1 MPEPAAGI
9 PSRFESFTRVDGNQ
23 AAGVVLLCDHA
34 RNALPPEYGA
44 LGLPPDEFSRHIA
57 YDIGAEGVTRGLAA
71 RLQATALFTGYS
83 RLLIDP
89 NRGLDDPT
97 LIMKLSDG
105 AVIPGNRDIDAA
117 ERQKRV
123 ERYYLPYHTAITR
136 EIDSL
141 IALRIRPILVSIHS
155 FTPAWKNVPRPWHAG
170 ILWDRDG
177 RLPRLLLD
185 GLRRDAS
192 LVVGDNEPYHGA
204 LEGDTLNTHGT
215 KRGLAH
221 ALIEIRQDLIA
232 DQSGVDEWVDRL
244 ALILEPV
251 MKEPG
256 LRREA
261 GIAS

>member
-1 MPEPAAGI
+1 MPEPIAGAS
-9 PSRFESFTRVDGNQ
+9 SRFESFIRIAGNQ
-23 AAGVVLLCDHA
+23 AAGVILLCDHA

-44 LGLPPDEFSRHIA
+44 LGLPPGEFERHIA
-57 YDIGAEGVTRGLAA
+57 YDIGAEAVTRGLAA
-71 RLQATALFTGYS
+71 RLEAIALLAGYS

-105 AVIPGNRDIDAA
+105 AVVPGNRDIDDA
-117 ERQKRV
+117 ERQRRID
-123 ERYYLPYHTAITR
+123 RYYLPYHTAITQ
-136 EIDSL
+136 EIEAL
-141 IALRIRPILVSIHS
+141 IAARIRPILVSIHS
-155 FTPAWKNVPRPWHAG
+155 FTPAWKDVRRPWHAG

-177 RLPRLLLD
+177 RLPRLLLA
-185 GLRRDAS
+185 GLRRDTS

-261 GIAS
+261 GLAG